1 MTERM
6 PTVTASELQRK
17 ANEVLELA
25 EDSPILITRY
35 GKPTFV
41 LMSMEHY
48 ERITQERTTQAL

>member
-17 ANEVLELA
+17 TNEVLEQA
-25 EDSPILITRY
+25 EDNPILITRY
-35 GKPTFV
+35 GKPTFI